1 MPVPLYMRSQE
12 VSAVLTGRQPNC
24 RQPTADL
31 PIMRSRSNKN
41 CATGRCSTQGNAGAA
56 TQETNADLSGK
67 DSSQERASPPAV
79 GILAG
84 DGSRQRVVATNA
96 NTQDE
101 APEAYDSQSAH
112 TCKEN
117 RGNSTKPSQALQ
129 CTQQCTSCKKV
140 QKDCCQRHMTVLWVL
155 SCREV
160 HGARRWGRN

>member
-1 MPVPLYMRSQE
+1 MLDRVLENGNHDQGDDGGRHNPRALHMRSQE

-112 TCKEN
+112 TCKGAE
-117 RGNSTKPSQALQ
+117 A
-129 CTQQCTSCKKV
+129 TQQNPS
-140 QKDCCQRHMTVLWVL
+140 
-155 SCREV
+155 
-160 HGARRWGRN
+160 RRCSAHNSAQAVRKYRKTAASGT